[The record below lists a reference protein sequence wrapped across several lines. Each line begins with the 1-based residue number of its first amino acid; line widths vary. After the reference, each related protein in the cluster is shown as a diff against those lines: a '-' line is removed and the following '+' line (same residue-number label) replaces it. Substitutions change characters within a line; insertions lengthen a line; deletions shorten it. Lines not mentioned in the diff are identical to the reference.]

1 MRTDAYIVQG
11 GVFPQFAVAEMGA
24 ICMLEP
30 MRLLDPLLWL
40 LVFGGCSTQLGPQGS
55 GSLHP
60 HQVRLEP
67 SIAEIQELEHRFASA
82 KVIRTYSGKATY
94 YSRSLEGHKMA
105 SGERYDPN
113 RAQAAHRTLPFG
125 TIVRV
130 TNRKSDASVVVR
142 ITDRGPYVKGRI
154 IDLSYAAAARIGLIQ
169 AGVADIR
176 LEVLETPQ

>member
-1 MRTDAYIVQG
+1 MS
-11 GVFPQFAVAEMGA
+11 PKFAVAEVGV
-24 ICMLEP
+24 IRMLEP
-30 MRLLDPLLWL
+30 MRLRDPLLWL
-40 LVFGGCSTQLGPQGS
+40 LLFEGCSATSSPQS
-55 GSLHP
+55 PGSLHP
-60 HQVRLEP
+60 HRVRSEQSL
-67 SIAEIQELEHRFASA
+67 AVIQELEHRFATA
-82 KVIRTYSGKATY
+82 KVLRTYSGKATY

-130 TNRKSDASVVVR
+130 TNLKSDASVVVR

-154 IDLSYAAAARIGLIQ
+154 IDLSHSAAARIGLIQ
-169 AGVADIR
+169 VGVADVR

>member
-1 MRTDAYIVQG
+1 
-11 GVFPQFAVAEMGA
+11 
-24 ICMLEP
+24 
-30 MRLLDPLLWL
+30 
-40 LVFGGCSTQLGPQGS
+40 
-55 GSLHP
+55 LHP
-60 HQVRLEP
+60 HRLRSEQ
-67 SIAEIQELEHRFASA
+67 SLAEIQELEHRFATA
-82 KVIRTYSGKATY
+82 KVLRTYSGKATY

-130 TNRKSDASVVVR
+130 TNLKSDASVVVR

-154 IDLSYAAAARIGLIQ
+154 IDLSHSAAARIGLIQ
-169 AGVADIR
+169 VGVADVR